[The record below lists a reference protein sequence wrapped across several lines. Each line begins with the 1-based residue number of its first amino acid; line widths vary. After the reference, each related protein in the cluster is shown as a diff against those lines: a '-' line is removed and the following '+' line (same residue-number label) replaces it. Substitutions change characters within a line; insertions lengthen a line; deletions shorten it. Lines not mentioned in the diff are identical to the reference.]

1 MKLESKP
8 SVLTVSGNPS
18 AVSRVVDAKSNAHA
32 PAFPVR
38 HVVEGDVQAAVFTKE
53 LLDRVASLEMQLEK
67 YTGANIDANSNV
79 TGKQKEDRDVRNA
92 ILSPPAEPT
101 AAISPY
107 NAMPEST
114 SSSSTSPPPRH
125 SPPLPRNTGILTTL
139 PNGNV
144 HYSPRI
150 SQWNS
155 VLVDTDLEVEVP
167 SLDEIENSFP
177 IDSGFPFSASSV
189 SIDGLLSMLPPTRQC
204 TYLKDMYFSVLSPLF
219 HILHDPTF
227 HSQYQQ
233 FIEDPA
239 LTSPSWLAILFVLLA
254 LAVTTLDEND
264 PILRDLG
271 RGTDSYAN
279 IRVLGKRYREGA
291 MQCLGK
297 QGVFWGHHNVQSLQA
312 LILLIYAMNHNQ
324 DPTWTIL
331 GTTYHV
337 AIALGCHIDPSILH
351 LDPIQSE
358 ERRRCWAGLRML
370 YTIQTTALGNT
381 ESFWTCKNTVRLPA
395 DVNDTEITLTD
406 IQTPLPGPTQMSYL
420 LFKFQLYDLASAICR
435 ETFTSSIPSER
446 TIKDLDTQICDVQEL
461 WDKRYALHSARGPLP
476 THHVVHLHILYG
488 YSHQLFLLL
497 HRPFFAQSLL
507 GLNLDVPN
515 DSQIRCLASA
525 EALLDIHRTLV
536 ETPANRPYMWY
547 TRGLGSF
554 HAFHAAVVLAVAL
567 LMPVYKAQY
576 ERFREMLEGALA
588 RFEGMGARSRVCKR
602 GARILKHLLAMPSP
616 NRTPMEAV
624 REQEWDSNRLKGFAT
639 KLQAEQ
645 WLGPDSMDWNGWGDL
660 MTDVMVD

>member
-1 MKLESKP
+1 MF
-8 SVLTVSGNPS
+8 VSPS
-18 AVSRVVDAKSNAHA
+18 AVSPVVAAKSNARALA
-32 PAFPVR
+32 PPVR
-38 HVVEGDVQAAVFTKE
+38 HVVDEDVQAAVFTQE

-67 YTGANIDANSNV
+67 YSRANIDASPNV
-79 TGKQKEDRDVRNA
+79 IGKQREDRDVQNT
-92 ILSPPAEPT
+92 ILSPPEEPT
-101 AAISPY
+101 AGIPQY
-107 NAMPEST
+107 DAMPEST
-114 SSSSTSPPPRH
+114 SSSSTSSQLEN
-125 SPPLPRNTGILTTL
+125 SPPTPRNTGVLTAL

-144 HYSPRI
+144 HYSPQI
-150 SQWNS
+150 SQWNT
-155 VLVDTDLEVEVP
+155 VLVNTNFAIELP
-167 SLDEIENSFP
+167 SLDDAD
-177 IDSGFPFSASSV
+177 DSPPADVGFPFSASASSSSI
-189 SIDGLLSMLPPTRQC
+189 SIDGLLSILPPTRQC

-233 FIEDPA
+233 FVENPA
-239 LTSPSWLAILFVLLA
+239 STSPSWLAILFVLLA
-254 LAVTTLDEND
+254 LAVTTLDDNH

-271 RGTDSYAN
+271 RGADSFAN

-297 QGVFWGHHNVQSLQA
+297 QGVFWGKHNVQSLQA
-312 LILLIYAMNHNQ
+312 LILLVYAMNHNQ

-337 AIALGCHIDPSILH
+337 AIALGCHVDPSILH

-358 ERRRCWAGLRML
+358 ERRRCWAGLMML
-370 YTIQTTALGNT
+370 YTIQTTALGIT
-381 ESFWTCKNTVRLPA
+381 DSFWTCKNTVRLPA
-395 DVNDTEITLTD
+395 DVNDTDITLTD
-406 IQTPLPGPTQMSYL
+406 IQTPSPGPTQMSYL

-435 ETFTSSIPSER
+435 ETFTSSTPSAR
-446 TIKDLDTQICDVQEL
+446 AIKDLDAQICAAQEL
-461 WDKRYALHSARGPLP
+461 WDKRYASHSSRAPVP

-507 GLNLDVPN
+507 GLDLEAPN

-536 ETPANRPYMWY
+536 ETPANRQYMWY

-567 LMPVYKAQY
+567 LMPVYRAQY
-576 ERFREMLEGALA
+576 ERFKEMLEGALA
-588 RFEGMGARSRVCKR
+588 RLEGMGARSRVCER
-602 GARILKHLLAMPSP
+602 GARILKFLLAMPSP
-616 NRTPMEAV
+616 NRIPIEV
-624 REQEWDSNRLKGFAT
+624 VQDQEWDSTRLKGVAA

-645 WLGPDSMDWNGWGDL
+645 WLRPESMDWDGWGEL
-660 MTDVMVD
+660 MTDVVVGE

>member
-1 MKLESKP
+1 VQKS
-8 SVLTVSGNPS
+8 
-18 AVSRVVDAKSNAHA
+18 DA
-32 PAFPVR
+32 
-38 HVVEGDVQAAVFTKE
+38 D
-53 LLDRVASLEMQLEK
+53 
-67 YTGANIDANSNV
+67 
-79 TGKQKEDRDVRNA
+79 
-92 ILSPPAEPT
+92 
-101 AAISPY
+101 
-107 NAMPEST
+107 
-114 SSSSTSPPPRH
+114 
-125 SPPLPRNTGILTTL
+125 
-139 PNGNV
+139 
-144 HYSPRI
+144 
-150 SQWNS
+150 
-155 VLVDTDLEVEVP
+155 
-167 SLDEIENSFP
+167 
-177 IDSGFPFSASSV
+177 
-189 SIDGLLSMLPPTRQC
+189 
-204 TYLKDMYFSVLSPLF
+204 
-219 HILHDPTF
+219 
-227 HSQYQQ
+227 
-233 FIEDPA
+233 
-239 LTSPSWLAILFVLLA
+239 
-254 LAVTTLDEND
+254 
-264 PILRDLG
+264 
-271 RGTDSYAN
+271 
-279 IRVLGKRYREGA
+279 IR
-291 MQCLGK
+291 
-297 QGVFWGHHNVQSLQA
+297 S
-312 LILLIYAMNHNQ
+312 
-324 DPTWTIL
+324 

-602 GARILKHLLAMPSP
+602 GARILKHLL
-616 NRTPMEAV
+616 
-624 REQEWDSNRLKGFAT
+624 
-639 KLQAEQ
+639 
-645 WLGPDSMDWNGWGDL
+645 
-660 MTDVMVD
+660 

>member
-38 HVVEGDVQAAVFTKE
+38 HVVEGMCKQLFLQSSTFNKE

-107 NAMPEST
+107 NAMREST
-114 SSSSTSPPPRH
+114 SSSSTSPR
-125 SPPLPRNTGILTTL
+125 
-139 PNGNV
+139 
-144 HYSPRI
+144 
-150 SQWNS
+150 
-155 VLVDTDLEVEVP
+155 
-167 SLDEIENSFP
+167 
-177 IDSGFPFSASSV
+177 
-189 SIDGLLSMLPPTRQC
+189 
-204 TYLKDMYFSVLSPLF
+204 
-219 HILHDPTF
+219 
-227 HSQYQQ
+227 
-233 FIEDPA
+233 
-239 LTSPSWLAILFVLLA
+239 
-254 LAVTTLDEND
+254 
-264 PILRDLG
+264 RD
-271 RGTDSYAN
+271 
-279 IRVLGKRYREGA
+279 IR
-291 MQCLGK
+291 
-297 QGVFWGHHNVQSLQA
+297 
-312 LILLIYAMNHNQ
+312 
-324 DPTWTIL
+324 
-331 GTTYHV
+331 TTYHV

-507 GLNLDVPN
+507 GFNLDVPN

-536 ETPANRPYMWY
+536 ETPANRP
-547 TRGLGSF
+547 
-554 HAFHAAVVLAVAL
+554 
-567 LMPVYKAQY
+567 
-576 ERFREMLEGALA
+576 
-588 RFEGMGARSRVCKR
+588 
-602 GARILKHLLAMPSP
+602 AMPSP

-660 MTDVMVD
+660 MTDVMYYDQRDDYDLRFWETKMPSGFSDRISIWKEKLGARREN

>member
-1 MKLESKP
+1 MFVSLS
-8 SVLTVSGNPS
+8 SVSP
-18 AVSRVVDAKSNAHA
+18 VVAAKSNARALA
-32 PAFPVR
+32 PPVK
-38 HVVEGDVQAAVFTKE
+38 HVVDENVQAAVFTQE

-67 YTGANIDANSNV
+67 YSRANIDASSNV
-79 TGKQKEDRDVRNA
+79 IGEQKEDRDVQNT
-92 ILSPPAEPT
+92 ILSPPEEPT
-101 AAISPY
+101 AGIPQY
-107 NAMPEST
+107 DAMPEST
-114 SSSSTSPPPRH
+114 SSSSTSSQLENLPPT
-125 SPPLPRNTGILTTL
+125 PRNTGVLTAL

-144 HYSPRI
+144 HYSPQI

-155 VLVDTDLEVEVP
+155 VLVNTNFAIELP
-167 SLDEIENSFP
+167 SLDDAD
-177 IDSGFPFSASSV
+177 DSPPADVGFPFSASASSSSI
-189 SIDGLLSMLPPTRQC
+189 SIDGLLSILPPTRQC

-233 FIEDPA
+233 FVENPA
-239 LTSPSWLAILFVLLA
+239 STSPSWLAILFVLLA
-254 LAVTTLDEND
+254 LAVTTLDDND

-271 RGTDSYAN
+271 RGADSFAN

-291 MQCLGK
+291 MQCLGR
-297 QGVFWGHHNVQSLQA
+297 QGVFWGKHNVQSLQA
-312 LILLIYAMNHNQ
+312 LILLVYAMNHNQ

-337 AIALGCHIDPSILH
+337 AIALGCHVDPSILH

-358 ERRRCWAGLRML
+358 ERRRCWAGLMML
-370 YTIQTTALGNT
+370 YTIQTTALGIT
-381 ESFWTCKNTVRLPA
+381 DSFWTCKNTVRLPA
-395 DVNDTEITLTD
+395 DVNDTDITLTD
-406 IQTPLPGPTQMSYL
+406 IQTPSPGPTQMSYL

-435 ETFTSSIPSER
+435 ETFTSSTPSAR
-446 TIKDLDTQICDVQEL
+446 TIKDLDAQICAAQEL
-461 WDKRYALHSARGPLP
+461 WDKRYASHSSRAPVP

-507 GLNLDVPN
+507 GLDLEAPN

-536 ETPANRPYMWY
+536 ETPANRQYMCY

-567 LMPVYKAQY
+567 LMPVYRAQY
-576 ERFREMLEGALA
+576 ERFKEMLEGALG
-588 RFEGMGARSRVCKR
+588 RFEGMGARSRVCER
-602 GARILKHLLAMPSP
+602 GARILKFLLAMPSP
-616 NRTPMEAV
+616 NRIPIEV
-624 REQEWDSNRLKGFAT
+624 VQEQEWDSTRLKGVAA

-645 WLGPDSMDWNGWGDL
+645 WLRPESMDWDGWGEL
-660 MTDVMVD
+660 MTDVVVGE